1 MKNNLTIKIKKYTRI
16 DGDRSK
22 KDRFTDHCFRFCP
35 RERRREELGRR
46 KGALSRE
53 RLCSLEFYRSGT
65 ASAHVCPERIDIW
78 MSATRKKWSKKH
90 RKGNIFRASNMS
102 VVDFD
107 FSPVSGPRKVI
118 TPARCSITDQA
129 GSPSLPPSLSFSLA
143 FEGRTD
149 YYILSLLRG
158 NFRGFSLCRVDE
170 FHRNFSFTHVL
181 PPNIFRRGNKSPGKI
196 EITWEE
202 EFGGGKKIGP
212 RWSTI
217 R

>member
-53 RLCSLEFYRSGT
+53 R
-65 ASAHVCPERIDIW
+65 IDIW
-78 MSATRKKWSKKH
+78 MSATRKKWGKKH

-202 EFGGGKKIGP
+202 EFGGGKKIGS
-212 RWSTI
+212 R
-217 R
+217 

>member
-53 RLCSLEFYRSGT
+53 R
-65 ASAHVCPERIDIW
+65 IDIW
-78 MSATRKKWSKKH
+78 MSATRKKWGKKH

-158 NFRGFSLCRVDE
+158 NFRGFSLCRIDE

-202 EFGGGKKIGP
+202 EFGGGKKIGS
-212 RWSTI
+212 R
-217 R
+217 

>member
-53 RLCSLEFYRSGT
+53 R
-65 ASAHVCPERIDIW
+65 IDIW
-78 MSATRKKWSKKH
+78 MSATRKKWGKKH

-212 RWSTI
+212 R
-217 R
+217 